1 MDQPTIDVAHVARLA
16 RLRLDEA
23 ALARC
28 ARHLQAILH
37 HFETLAELD
46 TAEVEP
52 AVYAVDVAGCVRE
65 DRERTDRPARDALLA
80 NAPALADGF
89 FVVPRVIE

>member
-1 MDQPTIDVAHVARLA
+1 MDQRTVDVEHVARLA

-28 ARHLQAILH
+28 ARHLQAILD

-46 TAEVEP
+46 TTDVEP
-52 AVYAVDVAGCVRE
+52 AVYAVDVAGSVRE
-65 DRERTDRPARDALLA
+65 DRERENRPARETLLA
-80 NAPALADGF
+80 NAPAHADGF